1 MAENI
6 LVSACLLGA
15 PCRFDGTHKRCE
27 AVWALA
33 LNPNVKLVP
42 VCPEVLGG
50 MSTPRE
56 PSERRG
62 SRVFSR
68 SGEDVTAKFELGA
81 QKALEVA
88 QKHGCKYA
96 IFKERS
102 PSCGKGEIYD
112 GSFTGRLIP
121 GDGICTQLLM
131 KNGIMVFGDSEIDRL
146 IAAAGLSD

>member
-1 MAENI
+1 M
-6 LVSACLLGA
+6 
-15 PCRFDGTHKRCE
+15 
-27 AVWALA
+27 
-33 LNPNVKLVP
+33 
-42 VCPEVLGG
+42 
-50 MSTPRE
+50 
-56 PSERRG
+56 
-62 SRVFSR
+62 
-68 SGEDVTAKFELGA
+68 
-81 QKALEVA
+81 VA

>member
-27 AVWALA
+27 AVLALA

-81 QKALEVA
+81 QKLIA
-88 QKHGCKYA
+88 QSTAA
-96 IFKERS
+96 ICDIQRAW

-112 GSFTGRLIP
+112 
-121 GDGICTQLLM
+121 LLH
-131 KNGIMVFGDSEIDRL
+131 GQ
-146 IAAAGLSD
+146 AH